1 MQLQI
6 HSFQL
11 QLKHAFNIARD
22 SYCTRDN
29 VIVELLQDGYS
40 GLGEGITHSY
50 YQVTKESMVAVLTAL
65 KPKIEAYH
73 WGTPEDFWAYMADD
87 LSEHPFVQ
95 CALDQ
100 AAWDLYAKLQQKPLY
115 QLWNLNIDNIP
126 LTNYT
131 IGIDTI
137 EVMAQKM
144 KELPFPIYKIK
155 LGTPHDIDIIKALR
169 SETDALF
176 RVDANCG
183 WSITE
188 TIENAQMLQG
198 LGVEFI
204 EQPLKAGENE
214 GMETLYQNCVLPI
227 IADESCI
234 HESDV
239 AACANRFHGINI
251 KLVKCGGLT
260 PALRMIAHA
269 RQLGMKVMMGC
280 MTESSIGIAAIA
292 HLLPLLDYVDMDGSL
307 LLNNDPAE
315 GVVIEYGKIS
325 FANRN
330 GTGGI
335 LKDYQNFR
343 VL

>member
-1 MQLQI
+1 MKLQI

-22 SYCTRDN
+22 SYSMRDN
-29 VIVELLQDGYS
+29 VIVELLQDGHS
-40 GLGEGITHSY
+40 GLGEAITHSY
-50 YQVTKESMVAVLTAL
+50 YNVTKDNIMAVLTRL
-65 KPKIEAYH
+65 KPKIEAYQ

-87 LSEHPFVQ
+87 LRDHPFVQ

-100 AAWDLYAKLQQKPLY
+100 AAWDLYAKLQHKPLY
-115 QLWNLNIDNIP
+115 KLWNLNIDNIP
-126 LTNYT
+126 LTDYT

-137 EVMAQKM
+137 EVMIQKM
-144 KELPFPIYKIK
+144 KELPFPLYKIK

-169 SETDALF
+169 AETDALF

-183 WSITE
+183 WGVDE
-188 TIENAQMLQG
+188 TLQNAQLLRD

-204 EQPLKAGENE
+204 EQPMKAGENE
-214 GMETLYQNCVLPI
+214 GMETLFQHCTLPL

-260 PALRMIAHA
+260 PALRMIAEA
-269 RQLGMKVMMGC
+269 RALDMKVMVGC

-292 HLLPLLDYVDMDGSL
+292 HLLPLLDYVDMDGAL

-315 GVVIEYGKIS
+315 GVGIEYGKIT